1 MTGFHKIFNYDKG
14 PSQKSPV
21 FKHRNYVFYT
31 IFWKRHLFP
40 FHLPMK
46 HIIEATFLVNYT
58 SSTYEESGFWNFEIK
73 LLKGET
79 GKQALKLICQHFFN
93 FQLIHWNFQHK
104 LLFLKS
110 FKQHDQIWPNTTIQ
124 YTFRTA
130 QHKYC
135 TVFLTFL
142 FFNVE
147 KVGKTVQN
155 ARCAVQ
161 NVHCAVVLGQIWL
174 CYSNGLRNRSLCR
187 KFQYNWSKIE
197 ETLAN
202 KL

>member
-1 MTGFHKIFNYDKG
+1 MIRGPVKNHLSLNTEIMFFTLCFGKDTYFHSIYL
-14 PSQKSPV
+14 
-21 FKHRNYVFYT
+21 
-31 IFWKRHLFP
+31 W
-40 FHLPMK
+40 K

-58 SSTYEESGFWNFEIK
+58 SSTFEESGFWNFEIK

-130 QHKYC
+130 QHKFC

-174 CYSNGLRNRSLCR
+174 CYSNGLRNRSLLWTI
-187 KFQYNWSKIE
+187 Y
-197 ETLAN
+197 
-202 KL
+202 